1 MNTKSL
7 YLSKFFLA
15 VFLAVFLL
23 SGCSDNAIK
32 NQPATYIQEISK
44 SQKEVMGEEI
54 SRDVENVVVG
64 QPEIPLEIR
73 EEAKK
78 EDVAF
83 ETINQNDSSLEKG
96 QTKITQEGKNG
107 IKELK
112 YKITYKNKVEINRE
126 LVSENITVKPVSKIV
141 LIGTKEKVVVK
152 QLTSCGSDYY
162 RNVDGNCIHRPS
174 SNPAGASAR
183 CKDGSYSYSQ
193 NRRGTCSGHGG
204 VAQWL

>member
-54 SRDVENVVVG
+54 SRDFENVVVG